1 MPSRSWASQLAQA
14 AYERGWLTSAA
25 RSKSLMLIE
34 SGLHPEQVFI
44 GMGLLSAQQYAEC
57 VQACWGITLE
67 RLDVDAWSMV
77 GPSLS
82 DGVIEGENESGER
95 QVFRADGWDSS
106 SVLSAKN
113 VKDVYYSDLIQWRRQ
128 PDPVDLSVSE
138 WLEAWST
145 VDATEV
151 RLGVEQHQGV
161 VQAGVTRTYLD
172 DGCIKPEEVPALQ
185 TWFEGGFGSRDWSSE
200 RMLGIE
206 SDWLILVAK
215 HSRHPLKSLE
225 AWQAFFEKPQGVL
238 YLVDPDEWLR
248 RQVSQLVELRD
259 HREAFQPAK
268 PYRCE
273 PRSAAEQEVALHSAL
288 AGTAVCWVDEGGA
301 STGLLRQLA
310 AAGIPVVLVRGR
322 ATHHGTAW
330 EVYKLSL

>member
-1 MPSRSWASQLAQA
+1 MSARSWASQLAQA

-25 RSKSLMLIE
+25 QKKSLMLIE

-57 VQACWGITLE
+57 VQMCWGITIE
-67 RLDVDAWSMV
+67 RLDMDAWSIV
-77 GPSLS
+77 GSSLS

-95 QVFRADGWDSS
+95 QAFRADGWDSTS
-106 SVLSAKN
+106 ALSVKN
-113 VKDVYYSDLIQWRRQ
+113 VKDVYYSDLIQWCRQ
-128 PDPVDLSVSE
+128 PEPVDLSVSE

-151 RLGVEQHQGV
+151 RLGVEQHRGV

-185 TWFEGGFGSRDWSSE
+185 AWFEGGFGSRDWSSE
-200 RMLGIE
+200 RTLGIE
-206 SDWLILVAK
+206 SDWLVLVAK

-225 AWQAFFEKPQGVL
+225 AWQTFLEKPLGVL
-238 YLVDPDEWLR
+238 YLIDPDEWLR
-248 RQVSQLVELRD
+248 RQVSHLAELRN
-259 HREAFQPAK
+259 HSEVFQSTGL
-268 PYRCE
+268 YRCE
-273 PRSAAEQEVALHSAL
+273 PQSAAEREVALHSAL

-301 STGLLRQLA
+301 SAMLLRQLA
-310 AAGIPVVLVRGR
+310 AAGIPVKLVRGR
-322 ATHHGTAW
+322 ATNHGTAW
-330 EVYKLSL
+330 EVYQLSL